1 MLKDYLSLYSAQDSR
16 NLPEMFRERTLDFY
30 ITLCHR
36 LMKQRGDLREETDH
50 LLQACWSLAEMLFSL
65 RQNLRDGKRI
75 DEELLGSAVQA
86 CWDLCDIFRNGW
98 TQIRPDRITPR
109 PTQTSFFPH
118 QSTTSETG
126 RQSRNSDRSSFS
138 KRDSVKARE
147 QREQREQE
155 ERPRKPPV
163 VPETPVTEFEDTPIS
178 PEGRSPNMP
187 NIMVLGT
194 STSDSGRGRW
204 SSSASNLSSYSQSS
218 ARTSS
223 TATTTALTEDPNIN
237 RSKILVLKAAMNLG
251 FNRDSVTEP
260 KAGPVLLQKFVQ
272 SMQSTSFGTSA
283 TQSVLV
289 QQYKNSVLT
298 DAIIPRNHALPMRGK
313 RVSAEDMANSVKIM
327 MQSSPRYAYLGE
339 LYKVV
344 FQFPLED
351 AESHRTITI
360 TV

>member
-1 MLKDYLSLYSAQDSR
+1 
-16 NLPEMFRERTLDFY
+16 
-30 ITLCHR
+30 
-36 LMKQRGDLREETDH
+36 MKQRADLREETDV
-50 LLQACWSLAEMLFSL
+50 LLQACWALAEMLFSL
-65 RQNLRDGKRI
+65 RQNIRDGKRI

-98 TQIRPDRITPR
+98 TQVRPDRITPR
-109 PTQTSFFPH
+109 PTQTSFFPPP
-118 QSTTSETG
+118 SNTSETG
-126 RQSRNSDRSSFS
+126 RQSRNSDRSAYS
-138 KRDSVKARE
+138 KRESIKARE
-147 QREQREQE
+147 QKSREQE
-155 ERPRKPPV
+155 ERPRKPPF

-204 SSSASNLSSYSQSS
+204 SSSASNLSSYSHSS

-223 TATTTALTEDPNIN
+223 TATTTAVNEDPNIH

-251 FNRDSVTEP
+251 FERDQIPEP
-260 KAGPVLLQKFVQ
+260 KAGPAALQKFVHGLK
-272 SMQSTSFGTSA
+272 STAFGGSA
-283 TQSVLV
+283 SQSVLI
-289 QQYKNSVLT
+289 QHYKNSVLT
-298 DAIIPRNHALPMRGK
+298 DAIIPRNHALPAKGK
-313 RVSAEDMANSVKIM
+313 RVSAEEMANSVKIM

-344 FQFPLED
+344 FQFPLDD
-351 AESHRTITI
+351 AGQHSTISI